1 MSGRPPLRLV
11 IDTNV
16 ALDLLVFA
24 DRQAAP
30 ILAAVES
37 GRALWLTATSCRDE
51 LRRVL
56 AYPELK
62 LPAATQSAVFQRYQE
77 LAAEPAA
84 QTLRPVPAELPRCR
98 DADDQPFLELAATAG
113 AHLLISRDRE
123 LLRLHKRAH
132 ALLPQL
138 EILQPKAA
146 TARIEAIGTGEGH
159 ADGAVHPAQ
168 C

>member
-30 ILAAVES
+30 ILAAIER
-37 GRALWLTATSCRDE
+37 GTALWLTAASCRDE

-62 LPAATQSAVFQRYQE
+62 LAIAIQTAVFQRYQE
-77 LAAEPAA
+77 LATEPAA
-84 QTLRPVPAELPRCR
+84 PTLRPVPAGLPRCR
-98 DADDQPFLELAATAG
+98 DADDQPFLELAAAAG

-123 LLRLHKRAH
+123 LLRLHKRTH
-132 ALLPQL
+132 ALLPHL
-138 EILQPKAA
+138 EILQPAA
-146 TARIEAIGTGEGH
+146 AAARIVAASTHEDH
-159 ADGAVHPAQ
+159 ADGAGHPAQ

>member
-84 QTLRPVPAELPRCR
+84 PTLRPVPAELPRCR
-98 DADDQPFLELAATAG
+98 DADDQPFLELAAAAG

-123 LLRLHKRAH
+123 LLRLHKRTRT
-132 ALLPQL
+132 LLPHL
-138 EILQPKAA
+138 EILKPAAAAARIAA
-146 TARIEAIGTGEGH
+146 TGAGAPYC
-159 ADGAVHPAQ
+159 DGAAPLAQ

>member
-30 ILAAVES
+30 ILAAIER
-37 GRALWLTATSCRDE
+37 GTALWLTAACCRDE

-56 AYPELK
+56 AYPELQ
-62 LPAATQSAVFQRYQE
+62 LATATQAAVFQRYRE
-77 LAAEPAA
+77 LTTEPAA
-84 QTLRPVPAELPRCR
+84 DTLQPLPADLPRCR
-98 DADDQPFLELAATAG
+98 DADDQPFLELAATAS

>member
-24 DRQAAP
+24 DRRAAP
-30 ILAAVES
+30 ILAAIERGS
-37 GRALWLTATSCRDE
+37 ALWLTAASCRDE

-62 LPAATQSAVFQRYQE
+62 LPAATQAAAFQRYLE
-77 LAAEPAA
+77 LTADPAA
-84 QTLRPVPAELPRCR
+84 QTLHPVPADLPHCR
-98 DADDQPFLELAATAG
+98 DADDQPFLELAAAAS

-138 EILQPKAA
+138 EILKPEAA
-146 TARIEAIGTGEGH
+146 TARIAAIGTGEDH
-159 ADGAVHPAQ
+159 ADGAAHPAQ